1 MKKIDFLSV
10 YPSIY
15 LSKEKRGKSKLGGFF
30 SLIFALVMIAIAIYY
45 FYIYYFGLEYNV
57 IFYRDIWYTAMDE
70 DQKKSI
76 LTKKSFFL
84 AITENSNNAT
94 IIPALIDKDGY
105 MKPAQKCKSNPRPD
119 VFTNVP
125 YCFDL
130 SFPGYDKEG
139 NYEIGLFCEKNCVK
153 ADGELAEISISFMM
167 KSLKID
173 HSKEN
178 PFIDQGFYGLS
189 LHLTTRNNFLVDD
202 YEILYNIILY
212 KSSNKLNKKT
222 YINAHL
228 EDFKQRFMNYRGGMF
243 ARFYL
248 GIGTYTEIYERKYRT
263 LLDTF
268 SKIGG
273 SFSTL
278 KLIFGF
284 LISYYS
290 DFQIKSTITKNVFSK
305 IKNYESKQVNFKNNI
320 NNINNNNVSDNN
332 SEFKKKFNI
341 NKCEQLFSCLKC
353 LKICK
358 KHRSMRILN
367 LCSDFVQTY
376 LSAENIIFNM
386 ILFESYYKNNPIEY
400 NTNSFLNKIDKE
412 IESEIVENKNDVKNI
427 KNNENE
433 KKEELMSLFPNE

>member
-1 MKKIDFLSV
+1 MKKCDFLSE

-15 LSKEKRGKSKLGGFF
+15 LSKEKRGKNALGGFF
-30 SLIFALVMIAIAIYY
+30 SIVFALVMIAIAIYY
-45 FYIYYFGLEYNV
+45 LYIYYFGLEYNV

-84 AITENSNNAT
+84 AITDNSNNAT
-94 IIPALIDKDGY
+94 IIPILIDKDGN
-105 MKPAQKCKSNPRPD
+105 MKPAEKCKYNVSPD
-119 VFTNVP
+119 LFTNDN

-130 SFPGYDKEG
+130 SFPGYAKEG
-139 NYEIGLFCEKNCVK
+139 NFEIGLFCENNCVK
-153 ADGELAEISISFMM
+153 KNGELAEISISFMM
-167 KSLKID
+167 PSLKID

-178 PFIDQGFYGLS
+178 PFIEKGFYGLS
-189 LHLTTRNNFLVDD
+189 LHLTTRNNILVDD
-202 YEILYNIILY
+202 YEILFNIILY
-212 KSSNKLNKKT
+212 KSSNKSNKKT
-222 YINAHL
+222 YFDAHL

-243 ARFYL
+243 ARFYI

-263 LLDTF
+263 LLDTL

-273 SFSTL
+273 LFSPL
-278 KLIFGF
+278 KLIFGL

-290 DFQIKSTITKNVFSK
+290 DFQIKSTITKNVFSQ
-305 IKNYESKQVNFKNNI
+305 IKNYKSKQINFKNNI

-332 SEFKKKFNI
+332 TEFKKKFNI
-341 NKCEQLFSCLKC
+341 NKIEQLFSCLK
-353 LKICK
+353 ICK
-358 KHRSMRILN
+358 NHRSMRILN

-386 ILFESYYKNNPIEY
+386 ILFESYYKNNPIKY

-427 KNNENE
+427 KNNEND
-433 KKEELMSLFPNE
+433 KKEELISLFPNE